1 MEKRQKV
8 EVPVDNYGRVYIG
21 MLESDLSAHAKLC
34 YGVMWSFGSS
44 GCWASIDSIAK
55 RMSSSRPTVVK
66 AQRELQGGG
75 WIVLAEK
82 GSVHSP
88 HTWKMVV
95 PAGND
100 VATSQIQQA
109 TTLPPSRQPG
119 LLLAGNDV
127 ATKKEV
133 KQEAKEITIAG
144 EVPSSDLKA
153 ALKVQT
159 KVFRDFFWKAFEK
172 RFGRKPVFPP
182 FKWLPKVEAD
192 LVGQLGADEL
202 CRRAGNYFKD
212 GYVQA
217 HSYQHFLQNVDR
229 FYQYLEKRVVGP
241 KGEFDRKPRGQE
253 AVPDSVA
260 SLAKSWSV

>member
-1 MEKRQKV
+1 
-8 EVPVDNYGRVYIG
+8 
-21 MLESDLSAHAKLC
+21 
-34 YGVMWSFGSS
+34 
-44 GCWASIDSIAK
+44 
-55 RMSSSRPTVVK
+55 MSSSRPTVVK

-100 VATSQIQQA
+100 VATSPIQQA
-109 TTLPPSRQPG
+109 TTLPPSRQPDC
-119 LLLAGNDV
+119 LLAGNDV

-133 KQEAKEITIAG
+133 KQEAKEITIAE

-159 KVFRDFFWKAFEK
+159 KLFRDYWHSEFFKL
-172 RFGRKPVFPP
+172 FGRKAVYIPS
-182 FKWLPKVEAD
+182 KELPGLE
-192 LVGQLGADEL
+192 EL
-202 CRRAGNYFKD
+202 WITEMGLTECKRRADNSLRD
-212 GYVQA
+212 GYITKPT
-217 HSYQHFLQNVDR
+217 
-229 FYQYLEKRVVGP
+229 YLYTLKHPEDFFELRLKRVAGP
-241 KGEFDRKPRGQE
+241 KGEYDRKPRGQE